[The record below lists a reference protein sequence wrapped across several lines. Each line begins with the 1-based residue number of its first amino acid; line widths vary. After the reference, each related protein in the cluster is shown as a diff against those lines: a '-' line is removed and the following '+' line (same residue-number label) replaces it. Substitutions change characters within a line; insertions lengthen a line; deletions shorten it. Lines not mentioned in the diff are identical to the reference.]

1 MDKLFEQTSTLI
13 LFLGFFVPGFLM
25 IRVYDLLV
33 PTERR
38 DFSKSVYDAVAYS
51 AVNFVVFSPVLYWMG
66 TASLSSF
73 LRGLALFSI
82 FILAPIGWPL
92 LLFRVRK
99 ARWFTKRLSHPTLRP
114 WDYYFSKGEP
124 CWVIVHLKDRK
135 IGGYFGA
142 DSFASSDPAE
152 PQLYLEQ
159 GWALDDECH
168 FTHKLEQSKGLILFA
183 KDIIAVEFFSTEKES
198 TEKCQMTT
206 AAGKPE

>member
-38 DFSKSVYDAVAYS
+38 DFSKGVYDAVAYS
-51 AVNFVVFSPVLYWMG
+51 AVNFVVFSPALYWMSPAG
-66 TASLSSF
+66 LSPF
-73 LRGLALFSI
+73 LRGLALFAV

-99 ARWFTKRLSHPTLRP
+99 TRWFTQRLSHPTLRP

-124 CWVIVHLKDRK
+124 CWVIVHLKDQK
-135 IGGYFGA
+135 VGGYYGMG
-142 DSFASSDPAE
+142 SFASSDPAE

-159 GWALDDECH
+159 VWALDNQCRFE
-168 FTHKLEQSKGLILFA
+168 HKIEQSKGMIFFA
-183 KDIIAVEFFSTEKES
+183 KDIVALEFFSPQKEIEEQCQTKTASQS
-198 TEKCQMTT
+198 T
-206 AAGKPE
+206 